1 MTELKRFQD
10 SYAETKQKYYE
21 ALQEAKTDPSQIQY
35 ALDLKSELAK
45 EVREFIASGTESP
58 DLTPELKKIQ
68 KEYLKLQ
75 QQSDRKETLN
85 MILNEDENKI
95 KTLKWQYDLLLFFLG
110 LSIVTIIY
118 MIIQLGGQKILS
130 SVTPTQYIATT

>member
-1 MTELKRFQD
+1 MTELKAFQD

-35 ALDLKSELAK
+35 ALDLNSELAK
-45 EVREFIASGTESP
+45 QVRDFIASGTQSP
-58 DLTPELKKIQ
+58 DLTQELKKIQ
-68 KEYLKLQ
+68 KEYLKLEED
-75 QQSDRKETLN
+75 SDRKTTVD
-85 MILNEDENKI
+85 MILNEDQNKI

-110 LSIVTIIY
+110 LSVVTIIF

-130 SVTPTQYIATT
+130 SVNPT

>member
-35 ALDLKSELAK
+35 ALDLNSELAK

-95 KTLKWQYDLLLFFLG
+95 KTLRWQYDILLFFLG
-110 LSIVTIIY
+110 LSVVTIIY

>member
-1 MTELKRFQD
+1 MTELKAFQD

-21 ALQEAKTDPSQIQY
+21 ALQEAKTDPSQVQY
-35 ALDLKSELAK
+35 ALDLNSELAK
-45 EVREFIASGTESP
+45 QVREFIASGTESP

-68 KEYLKLQ
+68 KEYLRLQ

-85 MILNEDENKI
+85 MILNEDQNKI

-110 LSIVTIIY
+110 LSVLTIIF

-130 SVTPTQYIATT
+130 SVTPTQYTATT